1 MKYSNP
7 VYMFTEKTV
16 AELREEVER
25 EAEREIKSEEDYERA
40 VRAEKMRVEL
50 WEMEQE
56 AIDYGY
62 GINTGAATPAALI
75 TFIDYRKA
83 LAEQRNGDGPAPD
96 LVRRIGE
103 LADIVLAPTPGRPG
117 PKPGNR
123 AERIEARLRW
133 EAIKNNGEMTL
144 EQWLE
149 RMYGTHPD
157 GALVVPKST
166 FYSWP
171 KR

>member
-16 AELREEVER
+16 AELREEAER

-40 VRAEKMRVEL
+40 VRAEKMRIEL

-83 LAEQRNGDGPAPD
+83 LAEQRNGDGPAPGPQAGKQPRGLTEKTKARAAIFKQLKD
-96 LVRRIGE
+96 ANPRLSQQGLATRANNEYGDVLDKYITVDDVRNAYQAMGWEWER
-103 LADIVLAPTPGRPG
+103 ADKIR
-117 PKPGNR
+117 
-123 AERIEARLRW
+123 
-133 EAIKNNGEMTL
+133 
-144 EQWLE
+144 
-149 RMYGTHPD
+149 
-157 GALVVPKST
+157 
-166 FYSWP
+166 
-171 KR
+171 